1 MIFENLNSAIFGTF
15 GSHLS
20 ISKKN
25 QDFLLPY
32 SVLGKSLPNS
42 VHPILIHHNQ
52 SHAASMYF
60 QVLLLFDLI
69 FYRFFAVAQNVS
81 YRTKTLSIVVLIVK
95 IHVELA
101 WNLGSIFEEKHW
113 WNVIGR
119 VKRERMG
126 YDESKKKLVGQI
138 SPVYLL
144 AAIHLIVSLYMPNKH

>member
-126 YDESKKKLVGQI
+126 YDESKKTCWSDI
-138 SPVYLL
+138 SRISFSCNSSHCLFVH
-144 AAIHLIVSLYMPNKH
+144 AK